1 SAGAD
6 EMRRGNLTLTPG
18 TVMWRAAMA
27 ESIGLKVADP
37 LFWDPQHLRQEVD
50 RIFDICHSC
59 RLCFKF
65 CGSFPTLFEMID
77 GKTDA
82 LRQAYL
88 AEHPEVVA
96 AAAQRRQAAGAT
108 DEPKPVE
115 HGEPEV
121 G

>member
-1 SAGAD
+1 
-6 EMRRGNLTLTPG
+6 
-18 TVMWRAAMA
+18 MA
-27 ESIGLKVADP
+27 ESVGLRVGAP
-37 LFWDPQHLRQEVD
+37 LFWDETHLRQEVD

-88 AEHPEVVA
+88 AEHPEIGI
-96 AAAQRRQAAGAT
+96 AAAQRRKEAGDT
-108 DEPKPVE
+108 GEPKPVE

-121 G
+121 GVTYGDELPELAVHTKDL